1 MSALRVLS
9 PIAQVASDVATRPE
23 ERRRQVENAI
33 LNDFDTALRALRKTW
48 AAAVRL
54 DGPRPPI
61 ERETAR
67 HLVRV
72 VARLHGAGI
81 R

>member
-9 PIAQVASDVATRPE
+9 PIAQAASDAATRPD

-33 LNDFDTALRALRKTW
+33 LNDFDTALRKLRKAW
-48 AAAVRL
+48 IAAVQL
-54 DGPRPPI
+54 EGTRPPI

-72 VARLHGAGI
+72 VTRLHGAGV